1 MATTYSNVFKIKGDG
16 NTHYN
21 NGPLTNYNTMYDPQL
36 QPVLSPEEY
45 NTILEKL
52 NELGK
57 E

>member
-1 MATTYSNVFKIKGDG
+1 MATTYSNVFKIKGEG